1 MIRENI
7 ISVIGDIENFLDCLL
22 AHTEEENCTHSIN
35 DFLQEYFDKKNG
47 NGRLIRNDPANNK

>member
-1 MIRENI
+1 MTQENI
-7 ISVIGDIENFLDCLL
+7 ISVVVDIENFLDSLL